1 MTAATVAAAGVA
13 RHGRAKLYC
22 SETDLHPIYPNFVHR
37 ISILDQ
43 DEKFVIGPVVVMMK
57 MMIMMVALVVVTDG
71 LVSFSFSIA
80 STWSSSV
87 PTGPCH
93 TRQCN
98 F

>member
-22 SETDLHPIYPNFVHR
+22 SETDLHPIYPNFVHQ

-43 DEKFVIGPVVVMMK
+43 DEKFVIGPVAWVMM
-57 MMIMMVALVVVTDG
+57 MMMVVALVVVTDG

-93 TRQCN
+93 TRECN
-98 F
+98 I